1 MEYLRKQP
9 ERTPSKI
16 NKLMNLRNVCAGAVI
31 ALLSFTVSGRDSTE
45 KYFYTH
51 PDYGSQSMFN
61 PLSVLLNGGYDVVQ
75 TGMYDAY
82 LFRVP
87 YLVSTKNVLENIGHP
102 LRQISRHGWGAFL
115 STEVFPTSL
124 KIDRSQYLPNYT
136 LHVLGGGATYRMLC
150 EWNAA
155 HDLPCPKIFAIA
167 QATAYNFLNEV
178 IENGP
183 YTGVNVDPIADM
195 WIFNPLGMLLYSSD
209 KIARFFSASVQ
220 VSDWS
225 SMPFIDPIS
234 GKIDNVSQNWAI
246 KIPLPLVERVRLFVY
261 LGMSEVAGLSYNAK
275 KDYTVSGG
283 GGFSVGDIVA
293 ADSGEATGRVMT
305 IKYSWNAGLFIDKAN
320 SLLFSLLHSNNRTY
334 KARANL
340 YPLPDFHFGKFR
352 PGFFTAIGRDND
364 VVFGIT
370 ANWLPASLSLRV
382 E

>member
-1 MEYLRKQP
+1 MQRKGSRAISNHRDLR
-9 ERTPSKI
+9 I
-16 NKLMNLRNVCAGAVI
+16 AFAGAII
-31 ALLSFTVSGRDSTE
+31 ALLSFNVSGRDSTE
-45 KYFYTH
+45 NYFYTH
-51 PDYGSQSMFN
+51 PDYGSQSTFN
-61 PLSVLLNGGYDVVQ
+61 PLSVVLNGGYDVVQ
-75 TGMYDAY
+75 TGMYDSY

-87 YLVSTKNVLENIGHP
+87 YWASIKNVLENLGHP

-124 KIDRSQYLPNYT
+124 KTYRCQYLPNYT

-155 HDLPCPKIFAIA
+155 HDVPYPKISAIA
-167 QATAYNFLNEV
+167 FATAYNFLNEV

-209 KIARFFSASVQ
+209 KVARFFSASVQ

-225 SMPFIDPIS
+225 SMPFIDPIR

-246 KIPLPLVERVRLFVY
+246 KIPLPVERTRLFVY
-261 LGMSEVAGLSYNAK
+261 LGMSEVAGLSYNVK
-275 KDYTVSGG
+275 KDYSVSGG
-283 GGFSVGDIVA
+283 GGFSVGDIVE

-305 IKYSWNAGLFIDKAN
+305 IKYSWNAGLFIDKDN
-320 SLLFSLLHSNNRTY
+320 SLLFSLLLSNSRTY

-364 VVFGIT
+364 AVFGIT